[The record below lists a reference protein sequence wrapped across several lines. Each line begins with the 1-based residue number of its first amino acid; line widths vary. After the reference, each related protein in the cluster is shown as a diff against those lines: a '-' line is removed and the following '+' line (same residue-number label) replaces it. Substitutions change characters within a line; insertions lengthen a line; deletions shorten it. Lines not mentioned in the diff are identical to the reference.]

1 MLLRR
6 SERRTL
12 KVSRTTGSGTGRVTG
27 GATRHTRGGPPERVN
42 AQALS
47 LAAASLRKL
56 SHGEHSRFA
65 VLRRCVDGRQLA
77 LIDAVGRRVHTMHS
91 LPRLVDEL
99 ASGKAEIGENDAANQ
114 PARSLGAEFRDES
127 FVRLC
132 WLVGARLGRDVGLA
146 PWLDTSTSYRLL
158 SWPDF
163 SEIGEDP
170 QATRLFAV
178 IAKRELGI
186 AAMVDSVHLPRRTV
200 HQLINGLSMC
210 GLLASGSVPRGRTA
224 GAPRGAGGAPA
235 SETGWWGRLWRHWR
249 LWRIS
254 RGR

>member
-6 SERRTL
+6 SERRAL
-12 KVSRTTGSGTGRVTG
+12 KVSRTTGSGTGRATG

-77 LIDAVGRRVHTMHS
+77 LIDAVGRRVHTLRS
-91 LPRLVDEL
+91 LAHLVDEL
-99 ASGKAEIGENDAANQ
+99 ASGKAEMGEHDAAN
-114 PARSLGAEFRDES
+114 PPAPSPGARSRDES

-132 WLVGARLGRDVGLA
+132 WLVGARLGHDVGLA

-178 IAKRELGI
+178 IAKRELDI
-186 AAMVDSVHLPRRTV
+186 AAMVDRVQLPRRSV

-210 GLLASGSVPRGRTA
+210 GLLASGSVPRGHMA
-224 GAPRGAGGAPA
+224 GAPRDAGGAPA
-235 SETGWWGRLWRHWR
+235 NEPGWWGRLSR